1 MKKNIFIYLLII
13 FSLILTSC
21 SSKTNNQAMQ
31 KDAADKAFE
40 ESIDLKGINS
50 GKKSEEE
57 QGKKI
62 IMNSVALANIAAKL
76 DIKLAGVPTTRLG
89 KMPERYKHIYQ
100 IGIAMNPN
108 MEVVKTINPTIL
120 YSPDSLKDWLDE
132 GLEKH
137 KIPHKYVNLR
147 SVDSLYSVTKE
158 LATEF
163 KKLEKYNILKEEKE
177 KFFIEYNK
185 KISNKTK
192 PKVLVLMGLPASY
205 IAATKNS
212 YVGNLIE
219 LAGAENIITS
229 DKEFEQVNLEYIL
242 GKNPDYILRTAHAI
256 PEVVNQMFEEEFK
269 NNSAWRH
276 FDAVKNNKVIDL
288 NSKIFGMTA
297 SFDYTDALEDLEKIF
312 YK

>member
-13 FSLILTSC
+13 FSLILSAC
-21 SSKTNNQAMQ
+21 SNNKNEQNIQ
-31 KDAADKAFE
+31 KDAADKVFE
-40 ESIDLKGINS
+40 ETIDLKGINS
-50 GKKSEEE
+50 TKTAEEE
-57 QGKKI
+57 NGKRI

-76 DIKLAGVPTTRLG
+76 DIKLAGVPTTKLG
-89 KMPERYKHIYQ
+89 KMPDRYNNIYQ
-100 IGIAMNPN
+100 IGLPMNPN
-108 MEVVKTINPTIL
+108 MEVIKTINPTIM

-132 GLEKH
+132 GLKKH
-137 KIPHKYVNLR
+137 NIAHKYFNLR

-163 KKLEKYNILKEEKE
+163 DKLEKFKILEEEKE

-185 KISNKTK
+185 KINNKTR
-192 PKVLVLMGLPASY
+192 PKVLILMGLPGSY

-212 YVGNLIE
+212 YVGNLVE
-219 LAGAENIITS
+219 LSGAENIVIS

-242 GKNPDYILRTAHAI
+242 SKNPDYILRTAHAM
-256 PEVVNQMFEEEFK
+256 PEVVNKMFEEEFK
-269 NNSAWRH
+269 NNSAWQH

-297 SFDYTDALEDLEKIF
+297 GFDYTEALLDLEKIF